1 MQINPFLPSLQTF
14 IVVAEQLSF
23 SRASDLL
30 HLTPSAISHQMK
42 LLEQNLGI
50 KLFVRKSKGV
60 ALTPDAEQ
68 LYTHVKKGLQL
79 VNSGVSKLQ
88 QHTNKKL
95 VIAAIPSAIDLVLMP
110 RLNAINALFDGYQ
123 IQFVSAHQIV
133 DFENSDVDCHLHFG
147 DGQYSASVVKKICDE
162 KVYPVC
168 HPDQVVK
175 SEDLD
180 LIDYQ
185 AGFEDQPG
193 CFNWNQWQR
202 YFEQESKP
210 VKWSVDQVSF
220 ALLAAEQKQGM
231 TLGWHQLSKDKI
243 KSEQLV
249 RVGNKEILQP
259 YSYYFVSKYSFTQK
273 PELAKLFTWLCSVFN
288 DID

>member
-110 RLNAINALFDGYQ
+110 RLNFLTRFREAL
-123 IQFVSAHQIV
+123 S
-133 DFENSDVDCHLHFG
+133 
-147 DGQYSASVVKKICDE
+147 
-162 KVYPVC
+162 
-168 HPDQVVK
+168 
-175 SEDLD
+175 LD
-180 LIDYQ
+180 ISS
-185 AGFEDQPG
+185 G
-193 CFNWNQWQR
+193 
-202 YFEQESKP
+202 
-210 VKWSVDQVSF
+210 
-220 ALLAAEQKQGM
+220 LL
-231 TLGWHQLSKDKI
+231 LSL
-243 KSEQLV
+243 S
-249 RVGNKEILQP
+249 R
-259 YSYYFVSKYSFTQK
+259 
-273 PELAKLFTWLCSVFN
+273 
-288 DID
+288 